1 MKSLPSRLR
10 AAVGAAALLVACGD
24 RPSQTRDSGAPEGH
38 TLSNHGVLHRPGI
51 DDPLANCTGC
61 HGDSLQGDKGPSCT
75 ECHGRKW

>member
-1 MKSLPSRLR
+1 MKSLPCRPW
-10 AAVGAAALLVACGD
+10 AAVGAAAFLVACGSSSS
-24 RPSQTRDSGAPEGH
+24 PSGAPEGH

-75 ECHGRKW
+75 TCHLRKW

>member
-1 MKSLPSRLR
+1 MKSLPSRLGV
-10 AAVGAAALLVACGD
+10 AVGAAAFLFLVACGSS
-24 RPSQTRDSGAPEGH
+24 PQSGAPEGH